1 MTSSKSFFT
10 SPDGLW
16 FQPTEH
22 TRGPWDEQ
30 ACHAGPPTGLLARA
44 VERLFPE
51 HRLTRLTVNLQRA
64 VPFDGFHVQ
73 ARVVRQGRTVCMSEA
88 ELLDRSGKIII
99 TAAGMHL
106 RPAEPVDDMPSYHKN
121 MGTPEQAE
129 KGPFPIQSTLHG
141 QPAFNGA
148 GVAVRYPKGQDN
160 TPGPTR
166 AWLKTVPLLD
176 TETASPFQRICPLAD
191 CGNAFG
197 RNAEPQDVTFMN
209 TDLTLVLHRDPIGE
223 WLGTDSV
230 GYWEDNGI
238 GLADALLFDASG
250 VVGRAMQT
258 LVLRKN

>member
-1 MTSSKSFFT
+1 MASSTSFFT
-10 SPDGLW
+10 TLDGLW

-22 TRGPWDEQ
+22 TRGPWDEH

-44 VERLFPE
+44 VEQLFPE
-51 HRLTRLTVNLQRA
+51 HRLTRLTVNLQRP
-64 VPFDGFHVQ
+64 VPFDGFHVH
-73 ARVVRQGRTVCMSEA
+73 ASIVRQGRTVCLSEA
-88 ELLDRSGKIII
+88 HLVDRSGKTVI

-106 RPAEPVDDMPSYHKN
+106 LPASPVEDMPSYQQD
-121 MGTPEQAE
+121 MGSPEQAAA
-129 KGPFPIQSTLHG
+129 GPFPIESTLHG

-148 GVAVRYPKGQDN
+148 GVAVRYPAGQN
-160 TPGPTR
+160 NAPGPTR

-176 TETASPFQRICPLAD
+176 SETASPFQRICPLAD

-209 TDLTLVLHRDPIGE
+209 TDLTLVLHRDPVGE

-230 GYWEDNGI
+230 GYWETNGI
-238 GLADALLFDASG
+238 GLADALLFDATG